1 MNKIKLIIKIMRRY
15 GYSFKRAHKVLK
27 LNNWDYNL
35 TRQYINYKIMV

>member
-15 GYSFKRAHKVLK
+15 GYTFKIAYKVLK
-27 LNNWDYNL
+27 LNHWDYNL